1 MLKPYITRI
10 VSFIVP
16 KRYNKTNY
24 YESIDNKF
32 NDWIEKHHHTIPYLN
47 VSESI
52 FAKING
58 NLLKKQK
65 NLLQIS
71 VQKLHNN
78 LILRLLQGVDKML
91 IIIYTH
97 R

>member
-1 MLKPYITRI
+1 MLKPYITMI

-47 VSESI
+47 VSDYIFKVNVNLWKKKTCASI
-52 FAKING
+52 
-58 NLLKKQK
+58 
-65 NLLQIS
+65 IS
-71 VQKLHNN
+71 TQAEQWSYFTS
-78 LILRLLQGVDKML
+78 IPG
-91 IIIYTH
+91 
-97 R
+97 